1 MLVGGGAD
9 MRRRVSISILVLSF
23 PVLLVACG
31 GGDGNGGD
39 GDGTDLPAPPEGK
52 ATVGG
57 KLTLNG
63 EPLANESVE
72 LQVNVKARAKA
83 KTDADGQFILTG
95 VDPDS
100 YVLSASPEVE
110 KGPASELQGGGTQ
123 LSCEAPGFLQP
134 GEAEGGFVIG
144 PSTITTGG
152 GTRYVTIWSLESKE
166 FQVEAGDRLEKDI
179 AYTCE

>member
-1 MLVGGGAD
+1 L
-9 MRRRVSISILVLSF
+9 RPRVSISILILSVSF
-23 PVLLVACG
+23 LLAGCG
-31 GGDGNGGD
+31 GGDGDGGD
-39 GDGTDLPAPPEGK
+39 GDETDLPAPPTGK

-63 EPLANESVE
+63 EPLANEE
-72 LQVNVKARAKA
+72 IQLQVDVKPRAKA
-83 KTDADGQFILTG
+83 KTDSEGQFVLTA
-95 VDPDS
+95 DPGK

-152 GTRYVTIWSLESKE
+152 GSRYVTIWSLESKE
-166 FQVEAGDRLEKDI
+166 FQVEAGDRLVKDI
-179 AYTCE
+179 AYSCE